1 MCFQIQ
7 GQDQRLLLCF
17 TLKDS
22 YTQYKPSK
30 KKNKKQKKDYEEG
43 TLTPT
48 LPTLILFTYFGGLVV
63 ESEQISALPY
73 QVGTSLCH
81 LYLKT

>member
-1 MCFQIQ
+1 MVTHSIN
-7 GQDQRLLLCF
+7 
-17 TLKDS
+17 S
-22 YTQYKPSK
+22 PK
-30 KKNKKQKKDYEEG
+30 KKKKKKKDYEEG

-73 QVGTSLCH
+73 QVGTS
-81 LYLKT
+81 